1 MWCNVL
7 HIGLP
12 TGCALHYRATEMG
25 ITTRS
30 ILALSLTLGLGAACG
45 DKSEKESIELAN
57 EAVGIATNQK
67 NFKQAEKLLE
77 ESTAKFRDNHN
88 AWYLLGHMREKM
100 DDFEGAADAY
110 SEAARVKDDNE
121 MYHYKLG
128 KSLWN
133 SNNASQAESSLERA
147 VQLNPKLFRAQYQL
161 GLVYEKQGKIKQ
173 AAEAWTAAANLNPRF
188 GKPFNRL
195 GQLYMKWEK
204 LSEAISVLTQGGM
217 HVLEADDLTNINY
230 NLGMS
235 YEKQGNWDKA
245 IEAYTAS
252 LDADKANADALR
264 QRGFAYAEKN
274 DKVNAEKDLSAFIEG
289 GGGGEAFQLAAAN
302 QRLHRIKTDQ

>member
-1 MWCNVL
+1 
-7 HIGLP
+7 
-12 TGCALHYRATEMG
+12 MG

-30 ILALSLTLGLGAACG
+30 IITISLAFGMASACG

-57 EAVGIATNQK
+57 EAVGLATNQK
-67 NFKQAEKLLE
+67 NYKQAEKLLE

-88 AWYLLGHMREKM
+88 AWYLLGHMRDKM
-100 DDFEGAADAY
+100 NDFEGAIEAY
-110 SEAARVKDDNE
+110 GEAARVKDSNE

-128 KSLWN
+128 KAYWLH
-133 SNNASQAESSLERA
+133 NNASQAEASLERA
-147 VQLNPKLFRAQYQL
+147 VQLNPKLFNAQYQL

-188 GKPFNRL
+188 GKPFNML

-204 LSEAISVLTQGGM
+204 LSEAIG
-217 HVLEADDLTNINY
+217 VLEQGCINVLDAEDLTNINY

-235 YEKQGNWDKA
+235 YEKQGNLAKA

-252 LDADKANADALR
+252 LDADKTNADALR
-264 QRGFAYAEKN
+264 QRGFTYAATG
-274 DKVNAEKDLSAFIEG
+274 DKVNATKDLNAFVEG
-289 GGGGEAFQLAAAN
+289 GGGGEAFQLAAAHQHL
-302 QRLHRIKTDQ
+302 QRIRTDQ